1 MEIKILT
8 QPKSND
14 GKKFLLGD
22 KINSLLTS
30 KRPIYKKATFAFG
43 LVKEKVIDTLIPN
56 INNFIS
62 NGGELEI
69 YMSLD
74 RKSTTKNML
83 TKLLDL
89 GIKLY
94 AFLPEDQGIS
104 FQPKLIILEAN
115 KSSEVFL
122 PSGNMTYGGFFEN
135 PEIITHISYDEN
147 DIKTSVYSDFLES
160 LNPAF
165 DKNQFTE
172 VTYENIDTLHDQ
184 GYLASGVRGRNYDDI
199 VKIKSIAELKNSY
212 TLESTQKKVEPE
224 PTDIDDSILVEIP
237 DDFVLDYTTT
247 KDTSI
252 KDINSAKAEKVEEI
266 NISTSD
272 TVTESLMHITEKD
285 DVFESM
291 YDIPEENKVE
301 EKTNEPIYYIND
313 DAIDVEDMLFQ
324 KSKLEFT
331 NTIYY
336 EEETTIPT
344 SMPEKKSPPSI
355 SDYIKTTK
363 AADLSKTAIFMIH
376 ANKIAQRGT
385 YTGEIKIPSYLRDS
399 FDKFWNWP
407 TKYTLQSGEIA
418 SKVYTCT
425 FKIIDVL
432 NSRDEIVDE
441 NVSLIQREG
450 ETSFSIIS
458 DVLKSMKIEE
468 FDILR
473 FIKENDGYTCEIIR
487 KDAPEYRIW
496 DEFCSHSMKGSKRK
510 YGIS

>member
-1 MEIKILT
+1 MDIKILT
-8 QPKSND
+8 QPKLND

-22 KINSLLTS
+22 KIISLLNS
-30 KRPIYKKATFAFG
+30 KRPAYKKATFAFG
-43 LVKEKVIDTLIPN
+43 LVKEKAVDSLTPS
-56 INNFIS
+56 INNFIA

-74 RKSTTKNML
+74 RKSTTKGML

-89 GIKLY
+89 GIKIY
-94 AFLPEDQGIS
+94 AFFPENQSIS
-104 FQPKLIILEAN
+104 FQPKLIIFEAN
-115 KSSEVFL
+115 KTTDVFL
-122 PSGNMTYGGFFEN
+122 PSGNMTYGGLFEN

-147 DIKTSVYSDFLES
+147 DIKTSVYSEFLASIE
-160 LNPAF
+160 PAF
-165 DKNQFTE
+165 DKTQFTE
-172 VTYENIDTLHDQ
+172 ITFENIDTLHDQ

-199 VKIKSIAELKNSY
+199 VKIKSISELKESY
-212 TLESTQKKVEPE
+212 TSE
-224 PTDIDDSILVEIP
+224 PTPQKNTPLEVDDSILVEIP

-252 KDINSAKAEKVEEI
+252 KDIHSSKSTKIEEI

-272 TVTESLMHITEKD
+272 TVTESLLHITEKN
-285 DVFESM
+285 DVFEDM
-291 YDIPEENKVE
+291 YDIEDSNKTE
-301 EKTNEPIYYIND
+301 EKNNEPIYYIND
-313 DAIDVEDMLFQ
+313 EAIDVEDMLFQ

-336 EEETTIPT
+336 DEETTTPAPT
-344 SMPEKKSPPSI
+344 SEKKTPPSI

-363 AADLSKTAIFMIH
+363 ATDLSKTSIFMLH
-376 ANKIAQRGT
+376 ANKIAQRGA
-385 YTGEIKIPSYLRDS
+385 YAGEIKIPSYLRDS

-407 TKYTLQSGEIA
+407 TKYTLQPGETA

-432 NSRDEIVDE
+432 NSRDEIIDE

-458 DVLKSMKIEE
+458 DVLRSMKIEE

-473 FIKENDGYTCEIIR
+473 FIKENDGYTCELIR

-496 DEFCSHSMKGSKRK
+496 DEFCSHSMRGSKRK